1 MNWALSLYL
10 FDQRTAIEMNFV
22 IQLSGD
28 ERLIIEA
35 CARKERWAQQQVYE
49 AYYGAM
55 MGVCLRYSNNEQEAF
70 DILQEGF
77 IKVFRHV
84 SKYKPGTS
92 LFSWIKRIMVNTAID
107 YYRKENRRR
116 TEDLDK
122 AYAVSSNDPGVLSS
136 MAQKEI
142 LDAIQTLTAA
152 YRNVFNLYVIE
163 GYSHREIG
171 EILNISE
178 STSRSN
184 LVKARSKLR
193 TLLAKKKIT
202 LR

>member
-1 MNWALSLYL
+1 
-10 FDQRTAIEMNFV
+10 MNFV
-22 IQLSGD
+22 IQLAGD
-28 ERLIIEA
+28 EQLIMEA
-35 CARKERWAQQQVYE
+35 CVRKERWAQQQVYE
-49 AYYGAM
+49 AFYGGM

-77 IKVFRHV
+77 IKVFRYV
-84 SKYKPGTS
+84 AKYKPGTS
-92 LFSWIKRIMVNTAID
+92 LYSWIKRIMVNTAID

-116 TEDLDK
+116 TEDLDT
-122 AYAVSSNDPGVLSS
+122 AYSLSSQDPNAVSQMTSE
-136 MAQKEI
+136 EI
-142 LDAIQTLTAA
+142 LDCIQTLTAA

-171 EILNISE
+171 EILGISE

-193 TLLAKKKIT
+193 TLLEKKKIT
-202 LR
+202 LG

>member
-1 MNWALSLYL
+1 
-10 FDQRTAIEMNFV
+10 MNFI

-28 ERLIIEA
+28 ERLVIEA
-35 CARKERWAQQQVYE
+35 CVRQERWAQQQVYE

-55 MGVCLRYSNNEQEAF
+55 MGVCLRYSNNDQEAF

-92 LFSWIKRIMVNTAID
+92 LYNWIKRIMVNTAID
-107 YYRKENRRR
+107 YYRKESRRR
-116 TEDLDK
+116 TEDLDT
-122 AYAVSSNDPGVLSS
+122 AYAVSSKEASVISN
-136 MAQKEI
+136 MTQKEI
-142 LDAIQTLTAA
+142 LAAIQTLTAA

-171 EILNISE
+171 EILGISE

-193 TLLAKKKIT
+193 AMLEKKKIT
-202 LR
+202 RV

>member
-1 MNWALSLYL
+1 
-10 FDQRTAIEMNFV
+10 MNFV

-28 ERLIIEA
+28 EQLIVEA
-35 CARKERWAQQQVYE
+35 CTRKERWAQQQVYE

-55 MGVCLRYSNNEQEAF
+55 MGTCLRYSNNDQEAF

-77 IKVFRHV
+77 IKVFRHIA
-84 SKYKPGTS
+84 KYQPGTS

-116 TEDLDK
+116 TEDLDH
-122 AYAVSSNDPGVLSS
+122 AYGVSSSDPGVLSN

-142 LDAIQTLTAA
+142 LDCIQTLTAA

-171 EILNISE
+171 AILGISE

-193 TLLAKKKIT
+193 VLLEKKKIT
-202 LR
+202 K